1 MSAKES
7 YCYRIL
13 KTHSVIVDFDGEPH
27 LTNVPGV
34 VEGETFKQW
43 KERVLGPDAT
53 NVVVYYPDTPTPQT
67 RMHNLKVAYSAK
79 HVERMF
85 RDFGRTKDGKKL
97 LAVEN
102 AISETKA
109 RFSSVPRETLEYL
122 LAEKHRCLEPSLQ
135 DFFQRFIDASK
146 KNQENISIENL
157 LNDLIDSYNNA
168 VRIFRERSGY

>member
-1 MSAKES
+1 MEAKES

-43 KERVLGPDAT
+43 KMRVLGPDAT

-67 RMHNLKVAYSAK
+67 RMHNLKVTYSAK

-85 RDFGRTKDGKKL
+85 RDFGRIKYGKKL

-102 AISETKA
+102 SISETEA
-109 RFSSVPRETLEYL
+109 RFSYVPRETLEIL
-122 LAEKHRCLEPSLQ
+122 IDEKRGSLEPAVQEFFKEFLKPENGDFDIESLLGKL
-135 DFFQRFIDASK
+135 IDNYNKAVRK
-146 KNQENISIENL
+146 C
-157 LNDLIDSYNNA
+157 NDLSTKN
-168 VRIFRERSGY
+168 